1 MVVKLSKIVS
11 FLQFF
16 VDVNKQI
23 TIYVYASET
32 SRFALLENG
41 IGYYATASSLK
52 DISVSTNWQKCT
64 ILGNLRTV
72 TQERKKET
80 RQKTPFFHLFF
91 KL

>member
-32 SRFALLENG
+32 SRFAHLENG
-41 IGYYATASSLK
+41 IGYYTTA
-52 DISVSTNWQKCT
+52 
-64 ILGNLRTV
+64 
-72 TQERKKET
+72 
-80 RQKTPFFHLFF
+80 
-91 KL
+91 